1 MSKEIH
7 QCHCP
12 HCQQEDT
19 HPDQL
24 HHRQINLLMSN
35 LNEQQRR
42 WYVAL
47 ESFKIGPG
55 GISLMNQITGMDHK
69 TIRRGREELEAELE
83 GRPVN
88 RIRVE
93 GGGRPTVEKKQQ
105 KSSITLNKR

>member
-1 MSKEIH
+1 MPNEIH
-7 QCHCP
+7 QCQCP
-12 HCQQEDT
+12 HCQQQDT

-24 HHRQINLLMSN
+24 RHRRVNLLMST

-47 ESFKIGPG
+47 ESFKIGRG
-55 GISLMNQITGMDHK
+55 GINRMNQITGMDHK
-69 TIRRGREELEAELE
+69 TIRRGREEFEAELK
-83 GRPVN
+83 GRPMN

-105 KSSITLNKR
+105 KSSKTLKRR